1 MKRRFYNIELFKKE
15 EIKALREYLKQ
26 NGHYYEA
33 SACGSGTHFEIR
45 LSRAELAAIG
55 EFVKTL

>member
-26 NGHYYEA
+26 HRHYYEM
-33 SACGSGTHFEIR
+33 SACGRGTHFEIR
-45 LSRAELAAIG
+45 LSRVEVGELA